1 MEKSKAAQT
10 SAVMIKLPD
19 FKVLLS
25 VYVTE
30 KSKFAVPSNEMHMFR
45 KILTKLEFLIFW
57 GKDQLT
63 SKQFIFLSSVL
74 VGISSALA
82 VIVLKSFAHWV
93 FSSATYINSIL
104 KLSFM
109 NSLLPIIGILLT
121 VFVVKKVLG
130 GTIEKGTSQI
140 LYAVAKKA
148 GIIPKK
154 QMYAQI
160 ITSSLTVGLG
170 GSAGLESPIV
180 ITGAAFGSNYA
191 QKYKLSYKE
200 RTLLIG
206 CGVAAGIAAAFNA
219 PIAGVLFAIEVLL
232 VDVSISAFTPIMIA
246 AATGALVSAIALDES
261 ILLTFKQQQTF
272 NYHNIPY
279 YLLLGVFTG
288 FIAVFY
294 SRNFQKTE
302 NFFSRLRL
310 GPYKKALFGA
320 SLLAM
325 IIFIFPTLF
334 GEGYESIRVLSEKDP
349 GQLLENTLFS
359 DFRNNAW
366 VLLLFIGITMF
377 LKAFATGITLGS
389 GGNGGNF
396 APSLFL
402 GSYTGFF
409 FSKFLNLTGLTKLPV
424 SNFTMVGMAGI
435 LSGLFHAPLTAI
447 FLIAEITGGYDLMIP
462 LMMVSSI
469 SFAISKKFEKHSLDV
484 KSLAKKG
491 HVFTSNKDTNIL
503 STLDTEKI
511 IQTDYI
517 TISPDENLE
526 KLVELISHSN
536 QVIFGVVNNEDELL
550 GTVYFNDIREI
561 IFSNFKVKYTP
572 VRDIMSKPEQ
582 VVSPTDT
589 MESVMDKFEKS
600 KIPFLPV
607 LKNGKYYGFISKSVA
622 LEAYREKLKSLT
634 IE

>member
-1 MEKSKAAQT
+1 
-10 SAVMIKLPD
+10 
-19 FKVLLS
+19 
-25 VYVTE
+25 
-30 KSKFAVPSNEMHMFR
+30 MFR
-45 KILTKLEFLIFW
+45 RLRYKLESLIIW
-57 GKDQLT
+57 GQDKLT
-63 SKQFIFLSSVL
+63 NKQFIFLSSVL
-74 VGISSALA
+74 VGISAALA
-82 VIVLKSFAHWV
+82 VIVLKTFAHWV
-93 FSSATYINSIL
+93 FSLATSMNAVL
-104 KLSFM
+104 KLSFI
-109 NSLLPIIGILLT
+109 NSLLPIAGILLT

-148 GIIPKK
+148 SIIPKK

-191 QKYKLSYKE
+191 QKYRLSYKD

-246 AATGALVSAIALDES
+246 AATGALVSAVALDET
-261 ILLTFKQQQTF
+261 ILLSFKQQTTF
-272 NYHNIPY
+272 NYHNMPY
-279 YLLLGVFTG
+279 YILLGLFTG

-294 SRNFQKTE
+294 SRNFQRTE
-302 NFFSRLRL
+302 HFFSRIKLS
-310 GPYKKALFGA
+310 PYKKALFG
-320 SLLAM
+320 STILAL
-325 IIFIFPTLF
+325 IIFVFPTLF
-334 GEGYESIRVLSEKDP
+334 GEGYETIKMLSESDP

-359 DFRNNAW
+359 DFRNNQW
-366 VLLLFIGITMF
+366 VLLFFIGSAMM

-402 GSYTGFF
+402 GSYAGFF
-409 FSKFLNLTGLTKLPV
+409 FSKSLNLIGLTKLPV

-462 LMMVSSI
+462 LMIVSSI

-491 HVFTSNKDTNIL
+491 HAFTSNKDANIL
-503 STLDTEKI
+503 STLETEKI
-511 IQTDYI
+511 IQTDYL

-526 KLVELISHSN
+526 KLVDLISHSN
-536 QVIFGVVNNEDELL
+536 QVIFAVVNKEKELL
-550 GTVYFNDIREI
+550 GIVHFNDIREI

-572 VRDIMSKPEQ
+572 VHEIMMQPTEI
-582 VVSPTDT
+582 VYPTDT
-589 MESVMDKFEKS
+589 METVMNKFEKS
-600 KIPFLPV
+600 KVAFLPV
-607 LKNGKYYGFISKSVA
+607 LKNAKYYGFISKSIA
-622 LEAYREKLKSLT
+622 LEAYREKLKSLA